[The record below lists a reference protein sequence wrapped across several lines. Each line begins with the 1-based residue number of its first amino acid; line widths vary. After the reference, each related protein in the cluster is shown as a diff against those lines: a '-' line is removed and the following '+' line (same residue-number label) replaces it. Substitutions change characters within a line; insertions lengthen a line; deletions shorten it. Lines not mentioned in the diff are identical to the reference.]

1 MNVTVGV
8 ADTRIR
14 IRLLGEAERARPLLA
29 RYFDGYLCQAG
40 KGDAEL
46 QIIVL
51 AYPDRTMP
59 LIKRGRLRM
68 VEQRL
73 STHDVAAWVKGI
85 PRPIPDFPIGETTIA
100 SFYLNGLLLF
110 DPDGS
115 GGCILLKEGKGCHW
129 PLYRLCW
136 IYLAQVLGE
145 RKGCF
150 VHSAAL
156 VRNGRGYLFIGP
168 SGAGKTT
175 LARRYGES
183 TILSDE
189 SPVLREQGGE
199 CFLFPSPYRQHG
211 SLKETG
217 RGLIGLKARLEGVYF
232 LLKNHRT
239 FLESLSKRE
248 ALPLIMNRQI
258 LFIGYLS
265 ARARTHLFHLFLDIC
280 DRMPPYNLHVSLDQN
295 IWEAIETS
303 DRRGT

>member
-8 ADTRIR
+8 ADTKIR
-14 IRLLGEAERARPLLA
+14 IRLLGEAERARPLFDQ
-29 RYFDGYLCQAG
+29 YFDGYLCRAG

-46 QIIVL
+46 RIIVL
-51 AYPDRTMP
+51 AYPDKTLP

-68 VEQRL
+68 IEQRL
-73 STHDVAAWVKGI
+73 STHDVAAWLEGI
-85 PRPIPDFPIGETTIA
+85 HHPIPDFPITETTIA
-100 SFYLNGLLLF
+100 SFFLNGLLLF
-110 DPDGS
+110 NPDSS

-156 VRNGRGYLFIGP
+156 VRNGGGYLFIGP

-175 LARRYGES
+175 LARRFGGS
-183 TILSDE
+183 MILSDE
-189 SPVLREQGGE
+189 SPVLREQGGD

-211 SLKETG
+211 SLNGTG
-217 RGLIGLKARLEGVYF
+217 KDLISLKAGLKGVYF
-232 LLKNHRT
+232 LLKNQRT
-239 FLESLSKRE
+239 FLENISKRE

-258 LFIGYLS
+258 LFIRHLS

-280 DRMPPYNLHVSLDQN
+280 DRIRPYNLHVSLDQD
-295 IWEAIETS
+295 IWEAIEAS